1 MPTSLSQVPHLGNEE
16 KESPR
21 QAQGTRAH
29 LPGTAGQWPKH
40 RQTPHANPRAQA
52 GCRPQP
58 RAIEACTEASLCRPF
73 PGKERS
79 RMGGEPQMDP
89 GSGGREGDL
98 LKNGETPTPAVRRE
112 PLAVYGGGGGG
123 VHACVFTGQLPRSQW
138 LFFREELA
146 SESPSL
152 CLHCRLV
159 GVCNSPVPVCV
170 GLYVLLCP
178 QSPRA
183 SVYLTVSDHTA
194 KGWLAGS
201 GGHEKGCECPRT
213 CFRQQGVQVC
223 PRVCV

>member
-112 PLAVYGGGGGG
+112 PLAVYGGGGGVYMHVCSQDSSPG
-123 VHACVFTGQLPRSQW
+123 VSGCFSVKSW
-138 LFFREELA
+138 LLSHHHCA
-146 SESPSL
+146 SIADWWVYATAQSL
-152 CLHCRLV
+152 CV
-159 GVCNSPVPVCV
+159 WVCMCSCV
-170 GLYVLLCP
+170 L
-178 QSPRA
+178 RA
-183 SVYLTVSDHTA
+183 P
-194 KGWLAGS
+194 
-201 GGHEKGCECPRT
+201 E
-213 CFRQQGVQVC
+213 QVC
-223 PRVCV
+223 I